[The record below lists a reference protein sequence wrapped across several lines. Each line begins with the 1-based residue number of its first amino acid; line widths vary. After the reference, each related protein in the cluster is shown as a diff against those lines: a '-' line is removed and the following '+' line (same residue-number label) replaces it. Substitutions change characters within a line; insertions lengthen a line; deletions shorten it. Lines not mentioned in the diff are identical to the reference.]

1 MDRTNANT
9 ALASAFA
16 EELARGG
23 LRLAVISPGSRSTPL
38 AVALWRQPEIEVTVI
53 VDERSAGFFALG
65 AAQASGEPVAL
76 LCTSGTAL
84 VNYHPAICE
93 ADESAVPL
101 LVLSADRPPELR
113 GIGAGQ
119 TIDQIKTFGSSVR
132 WFCEV
137 GTHTADDDGL
147 LHYRSVA
154 CRALAAAR
162 GETRPGPVH
171 LNLPWREPL
180 APVPVEGAVT
190 ATDPLALEGR
200 DGRPLT
206 AVTRI
211 DLEPSAFLLDEMA
224 AHIGDAISGVIVAGR
239 QLDPELRETLAH
251 LARVAGFP
259 ILADPTSQLRCG
271 PHDRS
276 HVVAAYD
283 LLLREEHFARSVVP
297 DFVLRFGE
305 MPTSKPLRAWLTA
318 SGADEIVI
326 DPHGGWNEPSNR
338 AAAILRAD
346 PTELASGWAA
356 RLEGLEGRE
365 RPLPERWLDA
375 EAAAQTA
382 LAEALQ
388 AKDGISEPALHR
400 ALGAAHREGDLVY
413 TASSMPIRDQETF
426 LAPGETDV
434 LFLSNRGANG
444 IDGLVSSGIGAAR
457 ASGRPTTI
465 VTGDLGLLHDIGGLA
480 SLRDVD
486 TPVRIV
492 VIDNGGGGIFHFLP
506 QEAAMPGDEFES
518 LLGTPRGVDAAK
530 AAALFDL
537 PHRRVESLGELPEA
551 LAADT
556 GLIEVKTDRQ
566 TNVAVHQQLTQQVHA
581 ALAELS

>member
-1 MDRTNANT
+1 MDATNANT

-38 AVALWRQPEIEVTVI
+38 AVALWRQPEIEVKVI

-76 LCTSGTAL
+76 LCTSGTAV
-84 VNYHPAICE
+84 VNYHPAVVE
-93 ADESAVPL
+93 ADESGIPL
-101 LVLSADRPPELR
+101 VVMSADRPPELR

-119 TIDQIKTFGSSVR
+119 TIDQIKSFGSSVR

-137 GTHTADDDGL
+137 GTHDADDSGL

-162 GETRPGPVH
+162 GEARPGPVH

-190 ATDPLALEGR
+190 ATDPLALNGR
-200 DGRPLT
+200 EGRPLT
-206 AVTRI
+206 TVTHI
-211 DLEPSAFLLDEMA
+211 DLEPSPFLLDEVA
-224 AHIGDAISGVIVAGR
+224 GHIGNAIAGVIVAGR
-239 QLDPELRETLAH
+239 QLDPDLREPLAH
-251 LARVAGFP
+251 LARVSGFP
-259 ILADPTSQLRCG
+259 ILADPTSQVRCG

-297 DFVLRFGE
+297 DLVLRFGE
-305 MPTSKPLRAWLTA
+305 MPTSKPLRAWIEA
-318 SGADEIVI
+318 SGADQIVI
-326 DPHGGWNEPSNR
+326 DPYGGWNEPTNR

-365 RPLPERWLDA
+365 RPAPERWVEA
-375 EAAAQTA
+375 EAAAQAA
-382 LAEALQ
+382 LDQ
-388 AKDGISEPALHR
+388 AFEGEKGTISEPALHR
-400 ALGAAHREGDLVY
+400 ALGAAHTDGDLVY
-413 TASSMPIRDQETF
+413 TSSSMPIRDQEAF
-426 LAPGETDV
+426 LAAGETDA

-444 IDGLVSSGIGAAR
+444 IDGLVSSGIGAAQ
-457 ASGRPTTI
+457 ASGRPTT
-465 VTGDLGLLHDIGGLA
+465 VLTGDLGFLHDIGGLA
-480 SLRDVD
+480 ALRGVS

-492 VIDNGGGGIFHFLP
+492 VIDNNGGGIFHFLP
-506 QEAAMPGDEFES
+506 QESALESDEFEA
-518 LLGTPRGVDAAK
+518 LLGTPRGVDVAK
-530 AAALFDL
+530 AAALFEL
-537 PHRRVESLGELPEA
+537 PHRRLNSLADLPDA
-551 LAADT
+551 LAAGT
-556 GLIEVKTDRQ
+556 GVIEVTTDRQ
-566 TNVAVHQQLTQQVHA
+566 TNVAEHRR
-581 ALAELS
+581 LAERVHRSLRSH

>member
-1 MDRTNANT
+1 MDPTNANT

-16 EELARGG
+16 EELARSG
-23 LRLAVISPGSRSTPL
+23 LRLAVVSPGSRSTPL
-38 AVALWRQPEIEVTVI
+38 AVALWRQPEIEVAVI

-65 AAQASGEPVAL
+65 AAQASGDPVAL

-84 VNYHPAICE
+84 VNYHPAVVE
-93 ADESAVPL
+93 ADESGIPL

-119 TIDQIKTFGSSVR
+119 TIDQIKTFGASMR
-132 WFCEV
+132 WFSEV
-137 GTHTADDDGL
+137 GTHEADDSGL

-154 CRALAAAR
+154 CRALSKAR
-162 GETRPGPVH
+162 GEVRPGPVH

-190 ATDPLALEGR
+190 ATDPMALEGR
-200 DGRPLT
+200 GERPLT

-211 DLEPSAFLLDEMA
+211 DLEPSVFLLDEMA
-224 AHIGDAISGVIVAGR
+224 GHIGDAISGVIVAGR
-239 QLDPELRETLAH
+239 QLDPELREPLAH
-251 LARVAGFP
+251 LARVSGFP

-283 LLLREEHFARSVVP
+283 LLLRDEHFARSVVP
-297 DFVLRFGE
+297 ELILRFGE
-305 MPTSKPLRAWLTA
+305 MPTSKPLRAWISE

-326 DPHGGWNEPSNR
+326 DPYGGWNEPTNR

-365 RPLPERWLDA
+365 RPLPDRWLEA
-375 EAAAQTA
+375 EGAAQRA
-382 LAEALQ
+382 LDAALG
-388 AKDGISEPALHR
+388 DGNAITEPALHR
-400 ALGAAHREGDLVY
+400 ALSAAHRDGDLVY
-413 TASSMPIRDQETF
+413 TSSSMPIRDQETF
-426 LAPGETDV
+426 LAPSTTDA

-444 IDGLVSSGIGAAR
+444 IDGLISSGIGAAR

-465 VTGDLGLLHDIGGLA
+465 VTGDLGLLHDLGGLA
-480 SLRDVD
+480 ALGEVS
-486 TPVRIV
+486 TPVRIIV
-492 VIDNGGGGIFHFLP
+492 VDNSGGGIFHFLP
-506 QEAAMPGDEFES
+506 QEAALPEDEFEA

-537 PHRRVESLGELPEA
+537 PHHRLDSLAELPAA
-551 LAADT
+551 LAAGT
-556 GLIEVKTDRQ
+556 GLIEVGTDRR
-566 TNVAVHQQLTQQVHA
+566 TNVEAHRELAARVHK
-581 ALAELS
+581 ALPG

>member
-1 MDRTNANT
+1 VDPTNANT
-9 ALASAFA
+9 ALASAFV

-23 LRLAVISPGSRSTPL
+23 VRHAVVSPGSRSTPL
-38 AVALWRQPEIEVTVI
+38 AIAFWRRPEIDVTVI

-76 LCTSGTAL
+76 LCTSGTA
-84 VNYHPAICE
+84 VANYHPAVCE
-93 ADESAVPL
+93 ADESALPL
-101 LVLSADRPPELR
+101 VVLSADRPPELR

-119 TIDQIKTFGSSVR
+119 TIDQIKLFGSSVR

-137 GTHTADDDGL
+137 GTHAADDDGL

-171 LNLPWREPL
+171 LNLSWREPL
-180 APVPVEGAVT
+180 APIAVEGAVT

-211 DLEPSAFLLDEMA
+211 DLEPSAFLLDEVA
-224 AHIGDAISGVIVAGR
+224 GHIGDAIAGVIVAGR
-239 QLDPELRETLAH
+239 QLDPELREPLAH
-251 LARVAGFP
+251 LARVSGFP
-259 ILADPTSQLRCG
+259 ILAEPTSQLRCG
-271 PHDRS
+271 PHERS

-283 LLLREEHFARSVVP
+283 LLLRDERFARSVVP

-305 MPTSKPLRAWLTA
+305 MPTSKPLRAWLAA
-318 SGADEIVI
+318 SGASEVAV
-326 DPHGGWNEPSNR
+326 DPYGGWDEPTNR

-356 RLEGLEGRE
+356 RLDKEPRRAPEPWLAAE
-365 RPLPERWLDA
+365 RT
-375 EAAAQTA
+375 AQAVIETELGNA
-382 LAEALQ
+382 
-388 AKDGISEPALHR
+388 GPISEPALHR
-400 ALGAAHREGDLVY
+400 ALGAAHRDGDLVY
-413 TASSMPIRDQETF
+413 TASSMPIRDQEAF
-426 LAPGETDV
+426 LGSAPTDA
-434 LFLSNRGANG
+434 LFLCNRGANG
-444 IDGLVSSGIGAAR
+444 IDGLLSSGIGAAH

-465 VTGDLGLLHDIGGLA
+465 VSGDLGLLHDLGGLA
-480 SLRDVD
+480 ALRDVS

-492 VIDNGGGGIFHFLP
+492 VIDNDGGGIFHFLP
-506 QEAAMPGDEFES
+506 QERALADEEFEA
-518 LLGTPRGVDAAK
+518 LLGTPRGIDTAK

-537 PHRRVESLGELPEA
+537 PHCRLESLADLPDA
-551 LAADT
+551 LDAGT
-556 GLIEVKTDRQ
+556 GLIEIETDRGSS
-566 TNVAVHQQLTQQVHA
+566 VELHRRLAERVSA
-581 ALAELS
+581 ALP

>member
-1 MDRTNANT
+1 MDPTNANT

-16 EELARGG
+16 EELARSG
-23 LRLAVISPGSRSTPL
+23 LRLAVVSPGSRSTPL
-38 AVALWRQPEIEVTVI
+38 AVALWRQPEIEVAVI

-84 VNYHPAICE
+84 VNYHPAVIE
-93 ADESAVPL
+93 ADESGIPL

-119 TIDQIKTFGSSVR
+119 TIDQIKTFGGSVH
-132 WFCEV
+132 WFSEV
-137 GTHTADDDGL
+137 GTHEADDSGL

-154 CRALAAAR
+154 CRALSKAR
-162 GETRPGPVH
+162 GEVRPGPVH

-200 DGRPLT
+200 GARPLT
-206 AVTRI
+206 AVTKI
-211 DLEPSAFLLDEMA
+211 DLEPSVSLLDEMA
-224 AHIGDAISGVIVAGR
+224 GHIGDAISGVIVAGR
-239 QLDPELRETLAH
+239 QLDPELREPLAH
-251 LARVAGFP
+251 LARVSGFP

-283 LLLREEHFARSVVP
+283 LLLRDEHFARSVVP
-297 DFVLRFGE
+297 ELVLRFGE

-318 SGADEIVI
+318 SGAEEIVV
-326 DPHGGWNEPSNR
+326 DPTGGWNEPNNR
-338 AAAILRAD
+338 AAAVFRAD

-365 RPLPERWLDA
+365 RPLADRWLEA
-375 EAAAQTA
+375 EKAAQSA
-382 LAEALQ
+382 LDEAFVG
-388 AKDGISEPALHR
+388 ADPITEPALHR
-400 ALGAAHREGDLVY
+400 ALGAAHRDGDLVY
-413 TASSMPIRDQETF
+413 TSSSMPIRDQEAF
-426 LAPGETDV
+426 LASSTTDV
-434 LFLSNRGANG
+434 SFLSNRGANG
-444 IDGLVSSGIGAAR
+444 IDGLLSSGIGAAR

-465 VTGDLGLLHDIGGLA
+465 VTGDLGLLHDLGGLA
-480 SLRDVD
+480 ALREVS

-492 VIDNGGGGIFHFLP
+492 VIDNAGGGIFHFLP
-506 QEAAMPGDEFES
+506 QEEALPGDEFEA
-518 LLGTPRGVDAAK
+518 LLGTPRGVDVAK
-530 AAALFDL
+530 AAALFNL
-537 PHRRVESLGELPEA
+537 PHHRLDSLSELPSA
-551 LAADT
+551 LAAGT
-556 GLIEVKTDRQ
+556 GLIEVRTDRG
-566 TNVAVHQQLTQQVHA
+566 TNVEAHRV
-581 ALAELS
+581 LAERVQKALPS

>member
-1 MDRTNANT
+1 MDTTNANT

-23 LRLAVISPGSRSTPL
+23 LKHAVVSPGSRSTPL
-38 AVALWRQPEIEVTVI
+38 ALALWRAAEIEVTVI
-53 VDERSAGFFALG
+53 VDERSAAFFALG
-65 AAQASGEPVAL
+65 AAQASGNPVAL

-84 VNYHPAICE
+84 ANYHPAIFE
-93 ADESAVPL
+93 ADESALPL
-101 LVLSADRPPELR
+101 VVLSADRPPELR

-119 TIDQIKTFGSSVR
+119 TVDQIKPFGSSVR

-137 GTHTADDDGL
+137 GTHEADDGGL

-180 APVPVEGAVT
+180 APVPVAGAVS
-190 ATDPLALEGR
+190 ATDSLALVGR

-211 DLEPSAFLLDEMA
+211 DLEPSPFLLDEVA
-224 AHIGDAISGVIVAGR
+224 GHIGDAIAGVIVAGR
-239 QLDPELRETLAH
+239 QLDPELREPLAH
-251 LARVAGFP
+251 LARVSGFP
-259 ILADPTSQLRCG
+259 ILAEPTSQLRGG
-271 PHDRS
+271 PHERS

-283 LLLREEHFARSVVP
+283 LLLRDGRFARAVVP
-297 DFVLRFGE
+297 DLVLRFGE
-305 MPTSKPLRAWLTA
+305 MPTSKPLRAWLA
-318 SGADEIVI
+318 ESGASEIVV
-326 DPHGGWNEPSNR
+326 DPYGGWNEPSNR

-346 PTELASGWAA
+346 PTELASGWGA
-356 RLEGLEGRE
+356 RLERE
-365 RPLPERWLDA
+365 PRGAPETWIAA
-375 EAAAQTA
+375 EAAAQAA
-382 LAEALQ
+382 LSSELA
-388 AKDGISEPALHR
+388 GGSISEPALHR
-400 ALGAAHREGDLVY
+400 ALGAAHRDGDLVY
-413 TASSMPIRDQETF
+413 TASSMPIRDQEAF
-426 LAPGETDV
+426 LAAGEADV
-434 LFLSNRGANG
+434 LFLCNRGANG
-444 IDGLVSSGIGAAR
+444 IDGLVSSGIGAAH

-465 VTGDLGLLHDIGGLA
+465 LSGDLGLLHDLGGLA
-480 SLRDVD
+480 ALRDVS

-506 QEAAMPGDEFES
+506 QEQVLADEEFEA

-537 PHRRVESLGELPEA
+537 PHRRLESLADLPAALEA
-551 LAADT
+551 GT
-556 GLIEVKTDRQ
+556 GLIEVRTDRR
-566 TNVAVHQQLTQQVHA
+566 TNVATHRHLRQRVQA
-581 ALAELS
+581 ALAQLR